1 MAMFRYFTMKFIIDN
16 IKNENKFDDKLPSD
30 PSRGLFLNV
39 KPEKKRARSLVYR
52 LHHFFMQWPMQCK
65 GIYQSLWRYMRND
78 ERILC
83 IQIIRVRYAVATS
96 LNWLMFYSLFLY
108 SLLIVVTDEG
118 KKPIKLFTVCRKWIH
133 ERAVCILSSALI
145 LLRIKRWNMVETRE
159 A

>member
-1 MAMFRYFTMKFIIDN
+1 MMGNTENLSDGEIDFKWTLSHSSDRLTESFKHHRMAMFRYFTMKFIIDN

-108 SLLIVVTDEG
+108 SLLIVVTDEE
-118 KKPIKLFTVCRKWIH
+118 K
-133 ERAVCILSSALI
+133 
-145 LLRIKRWNMVETRE
+145 NQ
-159 A
+159 